1 MHQQDDSK
9 SRQRS
14 VCSGLPVPEP
24 IFSLHDA
31 GTVLLVISS
40 LLLPQ
45 AALALT
51 EDADKPI
58 HITGRS
64 AEMDRSAQTLVYHG
78 NVRIDQGT
86 LRVVA
91 DTMVVEYEKEQVV
104 RIIATGTPAR
114 YQQQLE
120 GDQGQVHA
128 NASQIV
134 YHTQPEALDLL
145 GKAQLL
151 QRGSEL
157 KGDVIR
163 YDIVAG
169 KVDAHAADN
178 QRAVRMILQP
188 TRPPN

>member
-1 MHQQDDSK
+1 MALV
-9 SRQRS
+9 RRAG
-14 VCSGLPVPEP
+14 GLPV
-24 IFSLHDA
+24 
-31 GTVLLVISS
+31 LLLAL
-40 LLLPQ
+40 LLLPLT
-45 AALALT
+45 ALSLS
-51 EDADKPI
+51 EDANKPI

-64 AEMDRSAQTLVYHG
+64 AEMDRNAQTLVYHG

-120 GDQGQVHA
+120 GDQGHVHA

-134 YHTQPEALDLL
+134 YHTQTEALDLR
-145 GKAQLL
+145 GQAQLL

-169 KVDAHAADN
+169 KVDAHADDT
-178 QRAVRMILQP
+178 RPVRMILQP
-188 TRPPN
+188 VRPPQ

>member
-1 MHQQDDSK
+1 MHQQVDFK
-9 SRQRS
+9 SRRRS
-14 VCSGLPVPEP
+14 VCSGVPVPKPE
-24 IFSLHDA
+24 FSLRDA
-31 GTVLLVISS
+31 GMLFLVISS
-40 LLLPQ
+40 LLLPR
-45 AALALT
+45 LALSLS

-64 AEMDRSAQTLVYHG
+64 AEMDRTARTLVYHG

-86 LRVVA
+86 LRVIA
-91 DTMVVEYEKEQVV
+91 DTMVVEYEQQQVV

-134 YHTQPEALDLL
+134 YHTQTEALDLL

-169 KVDAHAADN
+169 KVDAHADN
-178 QRAVRMILQP
+178 ERPVRMILQP
-188 TRPPN
+188 TRQPH

>member
-1 MHQQDDSK
+1 MHQPAHARS
-9 SRQRS
+9 SQRRICTDLRLPKLTS
-14 VCSGLPVPEP
+14 FRRAGGL
-24 IFSLHDA
+24 L
-31 GTVLLVISS
+31 VLLAGLLSIPPTALS
-40 LLLPQ
+40 LS
-45 AALALT
+45 
-51 EDADKPI
+51 EDANKPI

-64 AEMDRSAQTLVYHG
+64 AEMDRNAQTLVYHG

-104 RIIATGTPAR
+104 RIIATGSPAR

-120 GDQGQVHA
+120 GDQGHVHA

-134 YHTQPEALDLL
+134 YHTQTEALDLR

-169 KVDAHAADN
+169 KVDAHADDA
-178 QRAVRMILQP
+178 RPVRMILQP
-188 TRPPN
+188 VRPAQ

>member
-1 MHQQDDSK
+1 MHQQDDSA

-24 IFSLHDA
+24 IFSLRDV
-31 GTVLLVISS
+31 GMVLLVISS
-40 LLLPQ
+40 LLLPH

-51 EDADKPI
+51 DDADKPI

-64 AEMDRSAQTLVYHG
+64 AEMDRTAQTLVYHG

-104 RIIATGTPAR
+104 RIIATGAPAR

-120 GDQGQVHA
+120 ATRVRSTPTLRKSFITPRRKRSTCWVRQAPSTRQRTQGRCH
-128 NASQIV
+128 
-134 YHTQPEALDLL
+134 PL
-145 GKAQLL
+145 
-151 QRGSEL
+151 
-157 KGDVIR
+157 
-163 YDIVAG
+163 
-169 KVDAHAADN
+169 
-178 QRAVRMILQP
+178 
-188 TRPPN
+188 

>member
-1 MHQQDDSK
+1 MHQQDDFK

-24 IFSLHDA
+24 EFSVRGA
-31 GTVLLVISS
+31 GMLFLIISS
-40 LLLPQ
+40 LLLPRV
-45 AALALT
+45 ALALS

-58 HITGRS
+58 HITGQS
-64 AEMDRSAQTLVYHG
+64 AEMDRTAQTLVYHG

-86 LRVVA
+86 LRVIA
-91 DTMVVEYEKEQVV
+91 DTMVVEYEQEQVV

-134 YHTQPEALDLL
+134 YHTQTEALDLL

-169 KVDAHAADN
+169 KVDAHADN
-178 QRAVRMILQP
+178 DRPVRMILQP
-188 TRPPN
+188 TRQPH

>member
-1 MHQQDDSK
+1 MHQQDDSM
-9 SRQRS
+9 SRQLR
-14 VCSGLPVPEP
+14 VCSGRPVPDTK
-24 IFSLHDA
+24 FCLRSA
-31 GTVLLVISS
+31 GMVMLITSS
-40 LLLPQ
+40 LLFPLT
-45 AALALT
+45 ARALS

-64 AEMDRSAQTLVYHG
+64 AEMDRTAQTLVYHG

-104 RIIATGTPAR
+104 RIIATGKPAR

-134 YHTQPEALDLL
+134 YHTQTEALDLM
-145 GKAQLL
+145 GQAQLL

-169 KVDAHAADN
+169 KVDA
-178 QRAVRMILQP
+178 RAENERPVRMTLQP